1 MSGKRRQHPRRGS
14 CNTWHLEKTFSWCR
28 EKQADRQAELDYLL
42 DTFGITHLT
51 HLTRAGR

>member
-42 DTFGITHLT
+42 DTFGITKPT